1 MGTRME
7 ARHTFSQGDEAEQ
20 EGSLRVPTRGALR
33 YLPASRLG
41 KSTTRGTPPGW
52 VSGLPEH

>member
-33 YLPASRLG
+33 YLPASICSAGPRHEA
-41 KSTTRGTPPGW
+41 RFQMIFDF
-52 VSGLPEH
+52 